1 MKKDSFFK
9 EFSEYLEFEDVELKE
24 DTNLNSIDE
33 YDSLAQM
40 SIIAFADENFNIKLS
55 GEQLRNITTIKSL
68 MEFLLLMGKKWSLPF
83 FN

>member
-9 EFSEYLEFEDVELKE
+9 EFAEYLEFEDVELKE

-40 SIIAFADENFNIKLS
+40 SIIAFADEKFNIKLS
-55 GEQLRNITTIKSL
+55 AEQLRNITTIKSL
-68 MEFLLLMGKKWSLPF
+68 MELIGMNNFD
-83 FN
+83 